1 MTTTV
6 TMWDWDDIYNTVK
19 KKLRDFFHFEVEVDY
34 YGFNTDD
41 ELQMFIGYPDT
52 PEFADR
58 LNYFYE
64 LYDFDNEF
72 KVDMVVP
79 GLMIMRLLAEDIYK
93 REHILPCC
101 YSSIEE
107 GVFFFADLICKDLPH
122 EKESRLHTIV
132 IDTETTGLDCFKD
145 ELLQVSI
152 VSGTGVVLYD
162 SYVKPEVHAE
172 WPMAS
177 KINGIT
183 PEMVAHA
190 PSIEDVAISVGSI
203 VDHAHTVVGY
213 NTPFDLSFLHN
224 CLYID
229 FFDKEVRDVLPAF
242 AEYMKSKGLSDKP
255 RHKLTTCAEHFGY
268 EWAGNAHNSA
278 ADALATLFCDNCL
291 NRKEKNK

>member
-19 KKLRDFFHFEVEVDY
+19 KKLRDFFRLEVDVAY
-34 YGFNTDD
+34 CGFKTNDK
-41 ELQMFIGYPDT
+41 LQMFIADSDT
-52 PEFADR
+52 PEFAAR

-93 REHILPCC
+93 RDHILPCC

-162 SYVKPEVHAE
+162 SYVKPETHIE

-190 PSIEDVAISVGSI
+190 PLIEDVAIHVGSI
-203 VDHAHTVVGY
+203 VNHAHTVVGY
-213 NTPFDLSFLHN
+213 NTLSFLHN

-229 FFDKEVRDVLPAF
+229 FFDKEVRDVMPAF
-242 AEYMKSKGLSDKP
+242 AEYMKLKGLSDKP